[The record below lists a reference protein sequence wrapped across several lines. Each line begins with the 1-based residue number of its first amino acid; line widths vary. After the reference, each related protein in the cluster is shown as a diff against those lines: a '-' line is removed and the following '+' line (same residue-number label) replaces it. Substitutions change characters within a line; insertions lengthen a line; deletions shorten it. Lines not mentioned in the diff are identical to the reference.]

1 MNYHDKFLSFW
12 IITPIK
18 KNLAKV
24 KRFFINKFHYTI
36 NKFHYTFG
44 YWYCGRCKKYHSAR
58 VINYCNIDVIDGN
71 CDQNFNIEEELK
83 DIS

>member
-18 KNLAKV
+18 KNFAKLQRSI
-24 KRFFINKFHYTI
+24 KRFFIDKVHN
-36 NKFHYTFG
+36 TFG

-58 VINYCNIDVIDGN
+58 VINYCDIDLIDGN
-71 CDQNFNIEEELK
+71 CDPNFNLEEELK
-83 DIS
+83 DVG